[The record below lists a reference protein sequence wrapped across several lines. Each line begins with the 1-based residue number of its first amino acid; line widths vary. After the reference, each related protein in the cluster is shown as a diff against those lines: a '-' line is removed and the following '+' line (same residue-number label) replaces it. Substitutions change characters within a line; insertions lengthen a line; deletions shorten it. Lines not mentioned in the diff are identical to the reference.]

1 MLQDDDSWS
10 YTDDPSDKNVDF
22 ADIETSEGIERLDK
36 FSNVAEDSER
46 FQISSF
52 AATLMI
58 NHTLAAV
65 GKDDELISTS
75 GFANLKKRVRSK
87 AKRNHERK
95 CRRLR
100 VFKFDGKQSK
110 NAVGKGRFKKKTNI
124 TVIQEPEP
132 QYVDHFS
139 CRDNGLN
146 VGTGL
151 WSVIEDTDSVETV
164 EAIGCDGCSVNTSPK
179 VGAIQF
185 VESQLGRPV
194 QYIVC
199 LYHFIE
205 LPIRHLFEHL
215 DGENNFGPIGESMI
229 SIVEL

>member
-1 MLQDDDSWS
+1 MKVFSATIATNSFHHSTECVSSMLLQRPVQTLSPLSLQPQWSMYFDSGSCRIVMLVFLILGIFELLIKVKSGIFSVLFLLQDFDAWS

-132 QYVDHFS
+132 QYVEGA
-139 CRDNGLN
+139 CCYTNG
-146 VGTGL
+146 
-151 WSVIEDTDSVETV
+151 
-164 EAIGCDGCSVNTSPK
+164 
-179 VGAIQF
+179 
-185 VESQLGRPV
+185 R
-194 QYIVC
+194 
-199 LYHFIE
+199 
-205 LPIRHLFEHL
+205 RHE
-215 DGENNFGPIGESMI
+215 
-229 SIVEL
+229 